1 MRHVPSL
8 LTMHAPT
15 GDSGTHALPN
25 NAQSVG
31 DLMPA
36 MMSPHTHSCTSAGG
50 A

>member
-1 MRHVPSL
+1 LQVPSL

-15 GDSGTHALPN
+15 GECGTHSLPN

-36 MMSPHTHSCTSAGG
+36 M
-50 A
+50 